1 MFNKKSLRETFAA
14 VSELCMCVFGKFF
27 SFACSLFY
35 SLSLFYVSLCYIYL
49 VKKADILQLIQLVF
63 TVLTVAM
70 QDDPA
75 NKLFFETNV
84 SNYCTSVCEDN

>member
-1 MFNKKSLRETFAA
+1 MH
-14 VSELCMCVFGKFF
+14 VFGKFF
-27 SFACSLFY
+27 SFACSLYY
-35 SLSLFYVSLCYIYL
+35 SLSFLRVLCYIYL

-84 SNYCTSVCEDN
+84 SNYCTSICEDN